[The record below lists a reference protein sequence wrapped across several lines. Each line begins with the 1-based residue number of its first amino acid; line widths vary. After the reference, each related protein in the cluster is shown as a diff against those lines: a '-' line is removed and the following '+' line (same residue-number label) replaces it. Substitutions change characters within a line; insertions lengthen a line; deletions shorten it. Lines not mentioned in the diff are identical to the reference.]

1 MVRGIL
7 TTTFMDFNDVG
18 LYTQK
23 VERRLM
29 MGPKSFTSEDVLELH
44 VHSGRAVISAALSA
58 LSKLPTL
65 RPAEPGEFTRRAY
78 LNGRLDLT
86 QAEGLK
92 DLIDAETEGQ
102 RRVAVRAAE
111 GVTKQKFD
119 KLRAD
124 IISSLAKVEAL
135 IDFGEGEEIE
145 EGVYEDAKSRV
156 QKVLDTI
163 QGYLNDHRRGE
174 LLRSGIR
181 LAIFG
186 PPNAG
191 KSSLLNFLAQREA
204 AIVTPIPGTTRDIL
218 ELSLDIGGLPVVI
231 ADTAGLRKTEDVVE
245 KIGIERAR
253 KAVESA
259 DISICVLSF
268 PEAVQQQ
275 QQRNDLGSE
284 ASSHWRELISRD
296 NTFFLFN
303 KSDLV
308 DSSPM
313 PSPSLPSDV
322 EALRL
327 GLLSPEPQHGSSIGD
342 LDLIISP
349 KLDAFPLAA
358 TTKAWKAS
366 LATGDG
372 AEEFLEG
379 FAEVLRVR
387 FGMDDI
393 LSDAASPVITRSR
406 HRDHLQ
412 SARMHLETF
421 LEYGPDDVVFAAE
434 ELRYAAN
441 AIGKVTGAIGVE
453 DILDAVFRDFCI
465 GK

>member
-1 MVRGIL
+1 M
-7 TTTFMDFNDVG
+7 
-18 LYTQK
+18 
-23 VERRLM
+23 
-29 MGPKSFTSEDVLELH
+29 S
-44 VHSGRAVISAALSA
+44 
-58 LSKLPTL
+58 
-65 RPAEPGEFTRRAY
+65 
-78 LNGRLDLT
+78 
-86 QAEGLK
+86 
-92 DLIDAETEGQ
+92 
-102 RRVAVRAAE
+102 
-111 GVTKQKFD
+111 
-119 KLRAD
+119 
-124 IISSLAKVEAL
+124 
-135 IDFGEGEEIE
+135 
-145 EGVYEDAKSRV
+145 
-156 QKVLDTI
+156 
-163 QGYLNDHRRGE
+163 
-174 LLRSGIR
+174 
-181 LAIFG
+181 
-186 PPNAG
+186 
-191 KSSLLNFLAQREA
+191 QREA
-204 AIVTPIPGTTRDIL
+204 AIVTSIPGTTRDIL

-268 PEAVQQQ
+268 PEALQQQ

-308 DSSPM
+308 DLSPM

-322 EALRL
+322 EALRF
-327 GLLSPEPQHGSSIGD
+327 GLLSPEPQHDSSIAD
-342 LDLIISP
+342 LDLTITP
-349 KLDAFPLAA
+349 KLDAFPPAA

-379 FAEVLRVR
+379 FAEVLRKR

-393 LSDAASPVITRSR
+393 LNDAASPVITRSR

>member
-7 TTTFMDFNDVG
+7 MSIFMERVVKRSPDMTWVG
-18 LYTQK
+18 GLKGPTPWKLQRCRIVHPESGETIDDGLIVCFK
-23 VERRLM
+23 
-29 MGPKSFTSEDVLELH
+29 GPKSFTSEDVVELH

-58 LSKLPTL
+58 LSKLPAF

-86 QAEGLK
+86 QVEGLK

-102 RRVAVRAAE
+102 RKVALRAAE

-119 KLRAD
+119 QLRAG
-124 IISSLAKVEAL
+124 IISALAKVEAL

-145 EGVYEDAKSRV
+145 EGVYEDAKSKV

-218 ELSLDIGGLPVVI
+218 ELSLDIGGLPVII

-253 KAVESA
+253 NAVESA

-284 ASSHWRELISRD
+284 ASSHWQELISRD

-322 EALRL
+322 ETLRL
-327 GLLSPEPQHGSSIGD
+327 SLLSPESQHESSTAD
-342 LDLIISP
+342 LDLTITP
-349 KLDAFPLAA
+349 KLDACPPAA

-379 FAEVLRVR
+379 FAEVLRKR
-387 FGMDDI
+387 
-393 LSDAASPVITRSR
+393 
-406 HRDHLQ
+406 
-412 SARMHLETF
+412 
-421 LEYGPDDVVFAAE
+421 
-434 ELRYAAN
+434 
-441 AIGKVTGAIGVE
+441 
-453 DILDAVFRDFCI
+453 
-465 GK
+465 

>member
-1 MVRGIL
+1 M
-7 TTTFMDFNDVG
+7 TWVG
-18 LYTQK
+18 KLREPTPWKLQRCRIVHPESGETIDDGLVVHFK
-23 VERRLM
+23 
-29 MGPKSFTSEDVLELH
+29 GPKSFTSEDVVELH
-44 VHSGRAVISAALSA
+44 IHSGRAVISATLSA
-58 LSKLPTL
+58 LSKLPTF
-65 RPAEPGEFTRRAY
+65 RPAEPGEFTR
-78 LNGRLDLT
+78 
-86 QAEGLK
+86 Q
-92 DLIDAETEGQ
+92 TEGQ

-111 GVTKQKFD
+111 GATKQKFD
-119 KLRAD
+119 ELRAG
-124 IISSLAKVEAL
+124 IISALAKVEAL

-145 EGVYEDAKSRV
+145 EGVYEDAKSRA

-218 ELSLDIGGLPVVI
+218 ELSLDLGGLPVVL

-245 KIGIERAR
+245 RIGIERAR

-268 PEAVQQQ
+268 PEVVQQQ
-275 QQRNDLGSE
+275 QQRNGLDSA

-313 PSPSLPSDV
+313 PSPPLPSDV
-322 EALRL
+322 ETLRL
-327 GLLSPEPQHGSSIGD
+327 SLLPSEPRQEGD
-342 LDLIISP
+342 IADRDLTIAP
-349 KLDAFPLAA
+349 KLDALPPAA
-358 TTKAWKAS
+358 MTVKAWKVS

-372 AEEFLEG
+372 TEEFLEG
-379 FAEVLRVR
+379 FAEVLRKR

-412 SARMHLETF
+412 SAKMHLETF

>member
-1 MVRGIL
+1 MG
-7 TTTFMDFNDVG
+7 G
-18 LYTQK
+18 
-23 VERRLM
+23 
-29 MGPKSFTSEDVLELH
+29 GPKSFTSKDVVELH
-44 VHSGRAVISAALSA
+44 IHSGRAVISVALSV
-58 LSKLPTL
+58 LSKLPTF
-65 RPAEPGEFTRRAY
+65 RPAEPGEFTRRTY
-78 LNGRLDLT
+78 LSGRLDST
-86 QAEGLK
+86 QVEGLK
-92 DLIDAETEGQ
+92 DLIDAGTEGQ
-102 RRVAVRAAE
+102 RKVAVRAAE
-111 GVTKQKFD
+111 GVTTQKFD
-119 KLRAD
+119 QLCAD
-124 IISSLAKVEAL
+124 IISGLAKVKAL

-156 QKVLDTI
+156 QKVLDTT
-163 QGYLNDHRRGE
+163 QGYLDDHCRGE

-181 LAIFG
+181 LAIFA

-218 ELSLDIGGLPVVI
+218 ELSLDISGLPVVI

-245 KIGIERAR
+245 KIVIQRAR

-275 QQRNDLGSE
+275 HQRNDLGSE
-284 ASSHWRELISRD
+284 ASSHWRELISRE

-322 EALRL
+322 ETLRL
-327 GLLSPEPQHGSSIGD
+327 SLLSPEPQHESSTAD
-342 LDLIISP
+342 LDLTITP
-349 KLDAFPLAA
+349 KLDAYPPAA
-358 TTKAWKAS
+358 TTTAWKAS

-379 FAEVLRVR
+379 FAEVLRKR

-393 LSDAASPVITRSR
+393 LSDAANPVITRSR

-412 SARMHLETF
+412 TNKTCACMLVRR
-421 LEYGPDDVVFAAE
+421 FAFDPLKAPTMWS
-434 ELRYAAN
+434 LQLKN
-441 AIGKVTGAIGVE
+441 CVT
-453 DILDAVFRDFCI
+453 L
-465 GK
+465 